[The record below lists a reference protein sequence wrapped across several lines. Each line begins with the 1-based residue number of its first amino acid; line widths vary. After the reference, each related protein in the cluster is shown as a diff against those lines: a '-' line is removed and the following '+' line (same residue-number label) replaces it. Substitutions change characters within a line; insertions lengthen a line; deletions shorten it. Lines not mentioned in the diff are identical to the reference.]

1 MVLEGGE
8 CHLIR
13 ACRIDSGWDD
23 DAPRVDDVF
32 VPTDEK
38 ECEVTGE
45 VIALVPLRNRR
56 TTPDGDQLVARITEA
71 VTRDECAG
79 RMAPA

>member
-1 MVLEGGE
+1 MPPHPCVPHRLGVG
-8 CHLIR
+8 R
-13 ACRIDSGWDD
+13 RR
-23 DAPRVDDVF
+23 APRVDDVF

-45 VIALVPLRNRR
+45 VISLVPLGNRR

-71 VTRDECAG
+71 VTRDEFAG
-79 RMAPA
+79 RRASA